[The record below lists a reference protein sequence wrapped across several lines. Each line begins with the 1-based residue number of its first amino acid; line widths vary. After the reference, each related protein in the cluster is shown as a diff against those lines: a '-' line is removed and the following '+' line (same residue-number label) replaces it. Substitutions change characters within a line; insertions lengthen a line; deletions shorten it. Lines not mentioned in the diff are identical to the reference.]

1 MSSQGECELDPS
13 EDCQQYDKE
22 NPYVGS
28 QVSPTDRV
36 DSYTDTEQEFEISGA
51 YFQKI
56 ASNIIE
62 ICNEDLPADPKER
75 RREQEKRRR
84 YKDKISSEQY
94 ESIIVEYS
102 EINSTKEYTGATLT
116 SRYLTR
122 WEEIISDFYS
132 TKYTI
137 VNKNIPYGKQTMLLN
152 DNEDKVL
159 IFSCYPSKNKL
170 VTQGTH
176 EYIKT
181 WIDLFSDNIS
191 NINKPSE
198 DNDPQKSDKP
208 ESEGI
213 KETMKGKAN
222 NLKANSKSRRK
233 SGYKIHSKTSPEGKC
248 PKTSNVMLASLMNKL
263 NSVESVVNGLQDL
276 YIENLEKCNTEDLN
290 SNAIDTL
297 QQGKVELCNEKL
309 EEIIQILKARTDT
322 ITSSE
327 KEQDIK
333 TSIDNLRSDISQKIN
348 VIQGEILKVKIRLEQ
363 VLSNTDRL

>member
-51 YFQKI
+51 HFQKI

-102 EINSTKEYTGATLT
+102 EINSAKEYTGATLT

-132 TKYTI
+132 TKYTV

-159 IFSCYPSKNKL
+159 IFSCYPSTK
-170 VTQGTH
+170 
-176 EYIKT
+176 KT
-181 WIDLFSDNIS
+181 LPPPWIS
-191 NINKPSE
+191 NGPS
-198 DNDPQKSDKP
+198 
-208 ESEGI
+208 
-213 KETMKGKAN
+213 
-222 NLKANSKSRRK
+222 LKAAQTKSALFIK
-233 SGYKIHSKTSPEGKC
+233 KHGLKMSIILIHTSSIGQRFLP
-248 PKTSNVMLASLMNKL
+248 S
-263 NSVESVVNGLQDL
+263 
-276 YIENLEKCNTEDLN
+276 CN
-290 SNAIDTL
+290 I
-297 QQGKVELCNEKL
+297 CFKL
-309 EEIIQILKARTDT
+309 EYNPLV
-322 ITSSE
+322 S
-327 KEQDIK
+327 
-333 TSIDNLRSDISQKIN
+333 
-348 VIQGEILKVKIRLEQ
+348 
-363 VLSNTDRL
+363 